1 MGMPRP
7 AFPRTLREFQS
18 MFATEEACQKYLAQC
33 RWPDGFICP
42 RCRNRSS
49 YQIVKPQRWQCTNCR
64 YQVSLTAGTILHNTK
79 TPLTVWFW
87 AAYLMTTDKRG
98 ISALLLQR
106 QLGLR
111 RYETAW
117 MMLHKLRQ
125 AMVNLT
131 REPLHGEVEVDE
143 AWIGGIQ
150 AGLRGSRQLKGRKAA
165 LIVVAVEKCGRATGR
180 ARMAVIPDFRGG
192 TLIAFLRQ
200 NVAPGSLIFTDA
212 LNSFTGLEE
221 AGFRHVSRSQP
232 SRADLHK
239 GAKSVVPLVDRAI
252 GNLKQWLLGTH
263 HGVGRHQLQAYL
275 NEFVFRH
282 NRRKQPMAAFQTLL
296 GLGAKR
302 KSTTYKEMRSRR
314 IVPRHQAKTDPNIMG
329 LAETTG

>member
-1 MGMPRP
+1 
-7 AFPRTLREFQS
+7 
-18 MFATEEACQKYLAQC
+18 
-33 RWPDGFICP
+33 
-42 RCRNRSS
+42 
-49 YQIVKPQRWQCTNCR
+49 
-64 YQVSLTAGTILHNTK
+64 VSLTAGTILHNTK

-98 ISALLLQR
+98 VSALLLQR

-117 MMLHKLRQ
+117 MILHKLRQ
-125 AMVNLT
+125 AMVNLA
-131 REPLHGEVEVDE
+131 RAPLRGEVEVDD

-150 AGLRGSRQLKGRKAA
+150 AGLRGSRQLRGRKAA
-165 LIVVAVEKCGRATGR
+165 LIVVAVEKRGRATGR

-200 NVAPGSLIFTDA
+200 NVAPGSLVYTD
-212 LNSFTGLEE
+212 GLESFRGLDE
-221 AGFRHVSRSQP
+221 AGFRHVPRTQP

-239 GAKSVVPLVDRAI
+239 GAKSAVPLADRAI

-275 NEFVFRH
+275 DEFVFRH
-282 NRRKQPMAAFQTLL
+282 NRRNQPMAAFQTLL
-296 GLGAKR
+296 GLGTKH
-302 KSTTYKEMRSRR
+302 KSRTYKEMRTRR
-314 IVPRHQAKTDPNIMG
+314 TVPSHPAKTDHNILW

>member
-1 MGMPRP
+1 
-7 AFPRTLREFQS
+7 
-18 MFATEEACQKYLAQC
+18 
-33 RWPDGFICP
+33 
-42 RCRNRSS
+42 
-49 YQIVKPQRWQCTNCR
+49 
-64 YQVSLTAGTILHNTK
+64 
-79 TPLTVWFW
+79 
-87 AAYLMTTDKRG
+87 
-98 ISALLLQR
+98 
-106 QLGLR
+106 
-111 RYETAW
+111 
-117 MMLHKLRQ
+117 
-125 AMVNLT
+125 
-131 REPLHGEVEVDE
+131 
-143 AWIGGIQ
+143 
-150 AGLRGSRQLKGRKAA
+150 
-165 LIVVAVEKCGRATGR
+165 
-180 ARMAVIPDFRGG
+180 MAVIPDFRGG

-200 NVAPGSLIFTDA
+200 NVAPGSLICTDA
-212 LNSFTGLEE
+212 LNSFTGLNE

-239 GAKSVVPLVDRAI
+239 GAKSVVPLADRAI

-314 IVPRHQAKTDPNIMG
+314 IVPTHQAKTDPNILG